1 MRDVI
6 ADPPGNY
13 PLDYLL
19 PVGNIRAIFRSQC
32 DNSHAMDARYP
43 LSNTESPWLPFES
56 RRRARDEKREAVLR
70 TAVALFLEQGYH
82 RATLNDVA
90 KRLHITKPALYNYF
104 RGKDEILFECWS
116 IGHELV
122 DDCIA
127 ETSAGGGSGLDK
139 LRKLTI
145 RYAELMTTD
154 YGKSLVR
161 FDLRDLSEHNRKI
174 VQTAKRRIDRAF
186 RDYIAS
192 GIADGS
198 VRPCD
203 PKLAAFAIA
212 GSLNWIG
219 HWFQPGGE
227 QTGHAVA
234 EEFAIRLT
242 EGIAKTTT
250 QMAST
255 RKKADK
261 PPRKRNVG
269 NASREDGSE
278 HHTRAAAGA
287 AGQSKRARG
296 RLR

>member
-1 MRDVI
+1 
-6 ADPPGNY
+6 
-13 PLDYLL
+13 
-19 PVGNIRAIFRSQC
+19 
-32 DNSHAMDARYP
+32 MDARFP
-43 LSNTESPWLPFES
+43 PSSTESPWLPFES

-70 TAVALFLEQGYH
+70 AAVQLFLEQGYH

-90 KRLHITKPALYNYF
+90 KRLNITKPALYNYF

-122 DDCIA
+122 DECIA
-127 ETSAGGGSGLDK
+127 ETSAGAGSGLDK
-139 LRKLTI
+139 LRKLTV

-161 FDLRDLSEHNRKI
+161 FDLRDLSEHNRKT

-198 VRPCD
+198 VKPCD

-227 QTGHAVA
+227 LTGRAVA

-242 EGIAKTTT
+242 DGIAKTTT
-250 QMAST
+250 
-255 RKKADK
+255 RKAAVPAAEKADK

-287 AGQSKRARG
+287 AGQSKRSRG